1 MKLNVPQPLQRRQR
15 GSGRDVDL
23 RDDAPLHDASLDD
36 ESLEDE
42 SVDDRSGLDPV
53 YDTAEHEVYVPP
65 PAAPGPSGGAG
76 HDGRSHLGSGRPRF
90 DIRNT
95 WQILAGSILIPVGV
109 ASIILAWYGAAHARV
124 DQQQIPYMVSG
135 GFLGLGA
142 IIAGA
147 LLYWAHWLYRIYDQ
161 ADLHHQQ
168 LMRSQAE
175 LRDALVGAVTG
186 GERNQNGSAS
196 GLAAGSRYSG
206 YSGSAGS
213 GGSAAV
219 AGPAGFAGSAGL
231 EDPAGR
237 TAFVATAS
245 GTNFH
250 RPDCPI
256 VARRPSGL
264 REVSHRDTDQL
275 QACRICDPLAGQA

>member
-1 MKLNVPQPLQRRQR
+1 MKLNVPQPLQRGHR
-15 GSGRDVDL
+15 GSGDDVDL
-23 RDDAPLHDASLDD
+23 TDDASLDAA
-36 ESLEDE
+36 SL
-42 SVDDRSGLDPV
+42 DDRSELDPA

-65 PAAPGPSGGAG
+65 PPASGPSGGAG
-76 HDGRSHLGSGRPRF
+76 HDGRTHLGSGRPRF

-142 IIAGA
+142 IVAGA

-186 GERNQNGSAS
+186 GDRNHNGSAS
-196 GLAAGSRYSG
+196 GLGVGSRYSA

-213 GGSAAV
+213 GGSA
-219 AGPAGFAGSAGL
+219 GLAGSAGSAGVASS
-231 EDPAGR
+231 AGR
-237 TAFVATAS
+237 APFVATAS